1 MIYVKCPCSRLIWV
15 KNGGSFDNVVL
26 TFHDQYHDA
35 DRNIEAAKRWV
46 YLAFIIFFA
55 AATLLFVLQ
64 NFDIVTMSGTF

>member
-26 TFHDQYHDA
+26 TFHDRYYDA

-64 NFDIVTMSGTF
+64 NFEIVTMSGTF

>member
-1 MIYVKCPCSRLIWV
+1 MIGII
-15 KNGGSFDNVVL
+15 
-26 TFHDQYHDA
+26 DA

>member
-1 MIYVKCPCSRLIWV
+1 MSNVFARV
-15 KNGGSFDNVVL
+15 DVGQNGDSFDNVVL
-26 TFHDQYHDA
+26 SFYGRYHDA